1 MEILPGEIS
10 FNKGACKCYT
20 EFISDFE
27 KYGGIQRSRGSALR
41 ATSSRRRADWS
52 LICASLENLSGSEG
66 SELRE
71 RQHVGCFS
79 PDVITFVDTDSIAVG
94 VLELTALFILT
105 GFLVMLSVLS
115 HIAEWIF
122 VIVTPMTN
130 YFLHQVNDLILL
142 ILYSWLLSDPDHLNG
157 PAKFPCD
164 GRNVSLP
171 RG

>member
-10 FNKGACKCYT
+10 FNKGAYKCYT

-52 LICASLENLSGSEG
+52 LICASLENLSGSVG

-79 PDVITFVDTDSIAVG
+79 PDVITFVDTDSNRNIWKKVFLRISG
-94 VLELTALFILT
+94 QIKVTSFYSSFEEG
-105 GFLVMLSVLS
+105 GF
-115 HIAEWIF
+115 F
-122 VIVTPMTN
+122 
-130 YFLHQVNDLILL
+130 
-142 ILYSWLLSDPDHLNG
+142 
-157 PAKFPCD
+157 
-164 GRNVSLP
+164 
-171 RG
+171 

>member
-10 FNKGACKCYT
+10 FNKGAYKCYT

-52 LICASLENLSGSEG
+52 LICASLENLSGSVG

-79 PDVITFVDTDSIAVG
+79 PDVITFVDTDSVIWALIAP
-94 VLELTALFILT
+94 LTISALAVAMVCPT
-105 GFLVMLSVLS
+105 TMK
-115 HIAEWIF
+115 
-122 VIVTPMTN
+122 
-130 YFLHQVNDLILL
+130 
-142 ILYSWLLSDPDHLNG
+142 WLLRQVAPSREDAVL
-157 PAKFPCD
+157 KF
-164 GRNVSLP
+164 VESVQAALP
-171 RG
+171 NF

>member
-79 PDVITFVDTDSIAVG
+79 PDVITFVDTDS
-94 VLELTALFILT
+94 
-105 GFLVMLSVLS
+105 
-115 HIAEWIF
+115 
-122 VIVTPMTN
+122 
-130 YFLHQVNDLILL
+130 L